1 MKPSFQQ
8 LLDQILQADERALP
22 EVIERNLT
30 RLDDD
35 FDGWLQ
41 ERIGGTN
48 PDQSDRLEAVHQA
61 IKHFRLYGNYR
72 RAEFDETS
80 PENAKEILL
89 ALARRIERGEE
100 TLSAAVE
107 QAVDALVR
115 AEGVDLLP
123 VWGEFSTSLTE
134 NPAMKDYVA
143 LGELMYQAAKRLP
156 ELLAMLSHFELP
168 VRAAVLNTGR
178 AAASGLRRQGRVE
191 EALRLYE
198 RMVAIAQ
205 ECGDFNN
212 YCGGLF
218 TLGDVW
224 RDHLPASDHPD
235 HLIRAEE
242 YYARALKVCE
252 EFRLAPDLRAEILL
266 ELGRAVVWQG
276 RIAEGVA
283 RLEECLAYC
292 RQSGLERTMT
302 SFRSRLDLV
311 DACWDA
317 GDRVSAAHHLRDAF
331 ALARDREA
339 GIDVSI
345 SLLESMAARL
355 SSLAHLIGAKV
366 GEGLAEAERLAEEK
380 AGDPAA
386 CKLRS
391 TIYAAVGIFCTQAGE
406 WQRALDAYQM
416 AIEEARACGDER
428 AADRWL
434 DNQAKVYLQLGQQ
447 TDAERMLKQTLPAHQ
462 RRDDLQGQANQLL
475 DYGHIF
481 LREKQPVRAAN
492 HAAQCFALF
501 HRLEQPNGMLAA
513 VLLLGEAFRAMG
525 DLRKAEASLHYCRE
539 KAESVGAMRLQ
550 FYVLDKLAE
559 IELEQGATEKADATW
574 ASATRLAAELGE
586 MAEQEFRVKRGKLLQ
601 SLSRPDEAEAEYRR
615 AISQFE
621 TVRGEFRSA
630 ERRMQ
635 AQSRLQEA
643 YALLLTLLAETKG
656 NRTEAF
662 DLSERARSR
671 TLAELLS
678 RREVRQPASL
688 PRELAGREWRL
699 LSELSRLE
707 DPSQSGVALARRH
720 AALIREL
727 EELWRTMAAIDE
739 DCRAYAD
746 LRRDPRTD
754 FAELTG
760 LLVI

>member
-1 MKPSFQQ
+1 
-8 LLDQILQADERALP
+8 
-22 EVIERNLT
+22 
-30 RLDDD
+30 
-35 FDGWLQ
+35 
-41 ERIGGTN
+41 
-48 PDQSDRLEAVHQA
+48 
-61 IKHFRLYGNYR
+61 
-72 RAEFDETS
+72 
-80 PENAKEILL
+80 
-89 ALARRIERGEE
+89 
-100 TLSAAVE
+100 
-107 QAVDALVR
+107 
-115 AEGVDLLP
+115 
-123 VWGEFSTSLTE
+123 
-134 NPAMKDYVA
+134 
-143 LGELMYQAAKRLP
+143 
-156 ELLAMLSHFELP
+156 
-168 VRAAVLNTGR
+168 
-178 AAASGLRRQGRVE
+178 VE
-191 EALRLYE
+191 EVLRLYE

-276 RIAEGVA
+276 RIAEGIA
-283 RLEECLAYC
+283 RLEECLAFC

-391 TIYAAVGIFCTQAGE
+391 TIYAAVGISCTQAGE

-447 TDAERMLKQTLPAHQ
+447 TDAERTLKQTLPAHQ

-501 HRLEQPNGMLAA
+501 HRLGQPNGMLAA

-525 DLRKAEASLHYCRE
+525 DLRKAEASLHYCCER
-539 KAESVGAMRLQ
+539 AESVGARRIQ

-559 IELEQGATEKADATW
+559 IEVERGDAEKADEAW
-574 ASATRLAAELGE
+574 AEATRLAAELGE
-586 MAEQEFRVKRGKLLQ
+586 FSEQEFRVKRGKLLQ

-621 TVRGEFRSA
+621 AVRGEFRSA

-643 YALLLTLLAETKG
+643 YALLLALLAETKG
-656 NRTEAF
+656 DRTEAF

-688 PRELAGREWRL
+688 PRELASREWRL

-707 DPSQSGVALARRH
+707 DPSQSGVAPARRH

-746 LRRDPRTD
+746 LRREPHTD